1 MASRMESIMATQQQA
16 IEATNALTAK
26 VSEVLAFI
34 QNQQANPVPDV
45 VVDGITSAVSN
56 LSAAIAPRP

>member
-56 LSAAIAPRP
+56 LSAAMAPRP

>member
-1 MASRMESIMATQQQA
+1 MESIMATQQQA

-56 LSAAIAPRP
+56 LSAAMAPRP